1 MQKEITEA
9 IPLLDGNGNLTCA
22 GFARKLLPVYKSPVS
37 FKERF
42 RTKQWDYYYVGNNH
56 HGLCLTIDD
65 NGYMGLDSV
74 SFLDFDNRWEITKSP
89 IQVMTLGKKNLP
101 TTSERGDLRS
111 GSSSYNI
118 TFRNDGNE
126 RRLEG
131 FMNNFRG
138 KETIIFEVRLTDIPE
153 ESMVIVTPF
162 DKPGHYYYNQKINC
176 MKASGKVTIGDQAY
190 YFNEQDSFGT
200 LDWGRGIW
208 TYENTWYW
216 SSLSTRVNGIPF
228 GFNLG
233 YGFGDTSAASENMLF
248 FDGKAHKLDQVT
260 FHIPQ
265 KDGKDDFMSSWTFTS
280 NDYRVNLDFTPIIDR
295 AACTNVGVILS
306 DQHQVFGRFNGECVL
321 DDGTIIQIEDA
332 VGFAE
337 KVHNK
342 W

>member
-22 GFARKLLPVYKSPVS
+22 GFARKLLPVYKSPLT

-56 HGLCLTIDD
+56 YGLCLTIDD

-89 IQVMTLGKKNLP
+89 MQVMTLGKKNLP

-111 GSSSYNI
+111 GSASYNI

-162 DKPGHYYYNQKINC
+162 NKPGHYYYNQKINC
-176 MKASGKVTIGDQAY
+176 MKASGKVTIGEQEY

-260 FHIPQ
+260 FHISQ
-265 KDGKDDFMSSWTFTS
+265 KDGKDDFMSPWTFTS
-280 NDYRVNLDFTPIIDR
+280 NDYRVTLDFTPIIDR
-295 AACTNVGVILS
+295 AACTNAGVILS
-306 DQHQVFGRFNGECVL
+306 DQHQVFGRFSGECVL